1 MRTLW
6 QDVRYGVRMLL
17 KAPGFTV
24 VAVLA
29 LALGIGAST
38 AIFSVLNAVLLRA
51 LPFRHAERTVI
62 VWEHNRTRNR
72 PQNTIS
78 PANFLDWQDQQSVF
92 EEMSVF
98 YDIRLNLTDAGEAE
112 EIPAQVTTANL
123 FHLLGVEPVLGRTF
137 TPDDAEEN
145 RDKVV
150 VLSYGLWQSRFGGAP
165 DIVGQT
171 LTLNGTKVTV
181 LGVLPADFKWFVK
194 EGSLTGKPAQ
204 MWTPFK
210 LTAGWRERKGRFP
223 MAVARL
229 KPGISREQAQ
239 AEMNHIASRLET
251 QYQEFNKGWGV
262 NLVPVREQFAGQIR
276 TPLLVLLGAVGFVL
290 LIACANVANLL
301 LARAAARQREMAIRA
316 ALGAGRWRVVRQLL
330 TESLLLALTGG
341 ALGLLLAMWGVEAL
355 IALSPPNLIGANSV
369 GVSLPVLGFTFAVSL
384 LTGVLF
390 GLIPALE
397 ASRFDLNESLKEG
410 GKGNMVSTRS
420 GRARRVFVVAEVALA
435 LVLLVGAGL
444 MIKSFMRLQ
453 AVDPGFD
460 AENLLTMQLRLTPAK
475 YREPNQRIAFFR
487 EAVAR
492 IEALPG
498 VRSVGTVSFLPIASL
513 GAATDFTIEGQP
525 APAAG
530 DAPVT
535 EVRVTD
541 ENFFRTMNI
550 PVSAGRTFTEQEAT
564 GERQVV
570 VISQDLAR
578 QYFPGEDPIGKRITV
593 EMTDKPVP
601 TEIIG
606 VVGDIK
612 HQSLDT
618 ETRPMVYWPH
628 PQLPYSSMTLVIR
641 TAGEPLSLAA
651 AAQREI
657 RQMDKDQP
665 VSDVRTM
672 KAWLG
677 ESIARSRFGAT
688 LLGVFATV
696 ALTLA
701 AVGIYGV
708 MSYAVAQRKHEIGVR
723 MALGARAADIF
734 KLVIGQGMIL
744 TLIGIGVGLLGAF
757 ALTRV
762 IASLLYGVS
771 ANDPLTFGLITLLL
785 AGVAL
790 LACYIPA
797 RRATKV
803 DPMIALRYE

>member
-1 MRTLW
+1 
-6 QDVRYGVRMLL
+6 MLL
-17 KAPGFTV
+17 KAPGFTI

-435 LVLLVGAGL
+435 LVLLLGAGL
-444 MIKSFMRLQ
+444 MIKSFMRQQ

>member
-397 ASRFDLNESLKEG
+397 TSRFDLNESLKEG
-410 GKGNMVSTRS
+410 GKGNMASTRS

-564 GERQVV
+564 GERHVV

>member
-1 MRTLW
+1 MKTLW
-6 QDVRYGVRMLL
+6 QDVRYGVRVLL

-38 AIFSVLNAVLLRA
+38 AIFSVLNVVLLRA

-72 PQNTIS
+72 PQNVIS

-98 YDIRLNLTDAGEAE
+98 YDTRLNLTDAGEAE

-137 TPDDAEEN
+137 TPDDAEEG
-145 RDKVV
+145 RDNVV
-150 VLSYGLWQSRFGGAP
+150 VLSYGLWQSRFGGEP
-165 DIVGQT
+165 DIVGKT
-171 LTLNGTKVTV
+171 LTLNGAKVSV
-181 LGVLPADFKWFVK
+181 LGVLPADFKWFIK

-210 LTAGWRERKGRFP
+210 LTVEWRERKGRFP

-229 KPGISREQAQ
+229 KPGVSLEQAQ
-239 AEMNHIASRLET
+239 TEMNHIAGRLEA
-251 QYQEFNKGWGV
+251 QYQEFNKNWGV
-262 NLVPVREQFAGQIR
+262 NLVPVREQLAGQIR

-301 LARAAARQREMAIRA
+301 LARATARQREMAIRA

-341 ALGLLLAMWGVEAL
+341 GLGLLLAMWGVDTL
-355 IALSPPNLIGANSV
+355 VALSPPNLIGAHGV

-397 ASRFDLNESLKEG
+397 ASRFDLNESLKES
-410 GKGNMVSTRS
+410 GKSNMASSRS
-420 GRARRVFVVAEVALA
+420 GRARKVFVVAEVALA

-453 AVDPGFD
+453 AVEPGFD

-475 YREPNQRIAFFR
+475 YREPNRRIAFFR

-513 GAATDFTIEGQP
+513 GAATDFTIEGKP

-550 PVSAGRTFTEQEAT
+550 PVIAGRTFTEQEAT
-564 GERQVV
+564 GERRVV
-570 VISQDLAR
+570 VVSQALAR
-578 QYFPGEDPIGKRITV
+578 EYFPGEDPIGKRITV
-593 EMTDKPVP
+593 EMTDPLVP

-618 ETRPMVYWPH
+618 DTRPMVYWPH

-641 TAGEPLSLAA
+641 TAGDPLSLAA

-657 RQMDKDQP
+657 QQMDKDQP

-677 ESIARSRFGAT
+677 ESIARTRFGAM

-696 ALTLA
+696 ALALA
-701 AVGIYGV
+701 MVGIYGV
-708 MSYAVAQRKHEIGVR
+708 MSYAVAQRRHEIGLR

-734 KLVIGQGMIL
+734 KLVISQGMIL
-744 TLIGIGVGLLGAF
+744 TLVGIGIGLVGAF

-762 IASLLYGVS
+762 MASLLYGVS
-771 ANDPLTFGLITLLL
+771 ATDPLTFGLITLLL

-790 LACYIPA
+790 LACYVPA